1 MNATELWQLSPE
13 QFNEWRRENDYPL
26 IWDLLVTS
34 LPHFGDWM
42 AEQKIEKS
50 VIFQIGIA
58 RFISSRCVLSLC
70 VYMSCM
76 VLKMKNRLA

>member
-26 IWDLLVTS
+26 IWTLLVAS

-42 AEQKIEKS
+42 T
-50 VIFQIGIA
+50 
-58 RFISSRCVLSLC
+58 SR
-70 VYMSCM
+70 
-76 VLKMKNRLA
+76 K